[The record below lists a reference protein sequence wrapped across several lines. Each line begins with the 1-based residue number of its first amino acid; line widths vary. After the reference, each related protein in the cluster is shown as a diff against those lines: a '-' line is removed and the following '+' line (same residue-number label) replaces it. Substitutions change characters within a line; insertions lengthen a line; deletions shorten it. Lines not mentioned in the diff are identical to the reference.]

1 MQTFEQYL
9 RDIHMSENPEL
20 LDDDLPDDFDNW
32 LGTLEQDIMIQY
44 ADDYAKEVHNNAL
57 KMVEE
62 CLPKKFDLNK
72 FPAEMNMMQSGSYIT
87 ANEANERIEQFIKT
101 LKKLKI

>member
-9 RDIHMSENPEL
+9 QDIHMSENPEL

-44 ADDYAKEVHNNAL
+44 ADDYAKECVREYAMKLHIQNEKNKQNTQIDTGAFKYDWAYEEFEEVINTNL
-57 KMVEE
+57 K
-62 CLPKKFDLNK
+62 
-72 FPAEMNMMQSGSYIT
+72 
-87 ANEANERIEQFIKT
+87 
-101 LKKLKI
+101 